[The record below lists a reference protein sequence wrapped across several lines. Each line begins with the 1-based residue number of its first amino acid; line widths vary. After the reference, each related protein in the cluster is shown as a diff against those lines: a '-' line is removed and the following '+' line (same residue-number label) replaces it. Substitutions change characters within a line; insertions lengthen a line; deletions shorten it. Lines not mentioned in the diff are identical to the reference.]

1 MSVSY
6 FKLGSLIEAG
16 VHQFGQTDWPA
27 SPKGLS
33 VLPGTGIIG
42 MLPVPGFYVGAGCP
56 NSGTNAWVAS
66 PFLIEPSP
74 QNLGVGGGCSVCG
87 CLMKLAVY
95 SRMTL
100 NF

>member
-6 FKLGSLIEAG
+6 LKLGSLIEAG

-33 VLPGTGIIG
+33 VLPSTGIIG

-74 QNLGVGGGCSVCG
+74 QNLGVVVVAVCVWVSYEACCVQG
-87 CLMKLAVY
+87 
-95 SRMTL
+95 
-100 NF
+100 